1 MSKNGTQNIIKKSN
15 ETTERTNI
23 VIAMLRAIGKPIMN
37 SISSITS
44 MANLDETKT
53 SQDALASF
61 ATSTD
66 PIIAKQAIALQ
77 KNNDK
82 IKEMEIQ
89 WSVEQEKTFK
99 TRQKL
104 ANKTVQVS
112 TPREH
117 SISDENMKQVN
128 KLSKN
133 DRELGE

>member
-1 MSKNGTQNIIKKSN
+1 MSKNSTQNIIKESN
-15 ETTERTNI
+15 ETTKRTNI
-23 VIAMLRAIGKPIMN
+23 VIAMLRAIRKPIMD

-53 SQDALASF
+53 SQDALSSF

-82 IKEMEIQ
+82 IKEIEIQ
-89 WSVEQEKTFK
+89 WSAEQEKTFK
-99 TRQKL
+99 ARQKL
-104 ANKTVQVS
+104 ANKTVQVP

-117 SISDENMKQVN
+117 SISDENMKKVN

>member
-1 MSKNGTQNIIKKSN
+1 MSKNSTQNIIKESN
-15 ETTERTNI
+15 ETTKRTNI
-23 VIAMLRAIGKPIMN
+23 VIAMLRAIRKPIMD

-82 IKEMEIQ
+82 IKEIEIQ
-89 WSVEQEKTFK
+89 WSAEQEKTFK

-104 ANKTVQVS
+104 ANKTVQVP

-117 SISDENMKQVN
+117 SISNENMKKVN